1 MVSKKN
7 FLIKNCLVSFSTA
20 FILLLRNS
28 FLLIF
33 YPYKTMRKIAI
44 ETDFWQIF
52 LIFFFIFIYFKFV
65 YFLRDNSYPASFT
78 FFIFLFN
85 FFIMIFFFYFLVRFF
100 GQKPKL
106 LPFVFTFS
114 YSLLPT
120 FFWFISVSFLYL
132 LLPPPRTVSFLGQFF
147 SIFFITYSLSLL
159 LWKVILFYLALRF
172 STKLGFYRIIYMITL
187 FILWFIPYSVLLYYL
202 KIFRV
207 PFI

>member
-1 MVSKKN
+1 
-7 FLIKNCLVSFSTA
+7 
-20 FILLLRNS
+20 
-28 FLLIF
+28 
-33 YPYKTMRKIAI
+33 MRKIVI

-65 YFLRDNSYPASFT
+65 YFLRDDSYPASFT

-100 GQKPKL
+100 GKKPKL

-120 FFWFISVSFLYL
+120 FFWFISVSFLHL
-132 LLPPPRTVSFLGQFF
+132 LLPPLRTVSFLDQFF